1 MLVSKVE
8 SPGKGGDVTSTS
20 EFSSR
25 RRALLEALA
34 EQLPERGLA
43 SRMIGGEE
51 PVLWIWH
58 PHSRKQTI
66 VFASP
71 AKEGWVFLWSPDG
84 QENAEEPGRTADR
97 IKRLLSQPV

>member
-1 MLVSKVE
+1 M
-8 SPGKGGDVTSTS
+8 TSTS
-20 EFSSR
+20 EYGWR
-25 RRALLEALA
+25 RRSLLETLA
-34 EQLPERGLA
+34 GQLPERGLA

-58 PHSRKQTI
+58 PRTRKQTI

-84 QENAEEPGRTADR
+84 QENADEPGLAADR
-97 IKRLLSQPV
+97 IRKLLSQPV